1 MTVPGPSTAE
11 LARQHAAGTTPPK
24 KTVEQAFARAA
35 EVDAGPK
42 GLNAILWQD
51 REAALGAAAEVVE
64 LARQGNQPGR
74 LAGVPVVV
82 KDNIATLTM
91 PTTCG
96 SRILE
101 GYVSPFEATVV
112 TRLRTAGAIII
123 GKTNMDEF
131 AMGSST
137 ENSAYGP
144 ARNPLDPTRVPG
156 GSSGGSAACVASG
169 IVRVALGSE
178 TGGSVRQPAAF
189 CGIVGVKPTY
199 GRVSRYGLVAFAS
212 SLDQVGVFGR
222 TVEDAAIGLA
232 VIAGRDRY
240 DSTSADVAVDDY
252 VATANDSLK
261 GMVVGRPREYF
272 PDSLDARI
280 RERCDATLEK
290 LRELGATVRDVSLP
304 HTDLAIPTYYI
315 IAPAEASSNLARFD
329 GVRYGVRAKAAA
341 LREMYDET
349 RSYGFGREVTR
360 RILLGTYVLSAGYYD
375 AYYKKAQEVRAL
387 IANDFLSVFDGG
399 VDVLFTPTAPTPAFP
414 IGAKS
419 DPYEMYL
426 SDIFTATA
434 NLAGIPAL
442 SLPIGRVDG
451 LPVGG
456 QVIGRHFAEAAL
468 FRVAFAIERALGEA
482 AHR

>member
-1 MTVPGPSTAE
+1 VTVPGPSAAE
-11 LARQHAAGTTPPK
+11 LARQHAAGTTPATK
-24 KTVEQAFARAA
+24 SVEQAFARAA
-35 EVDAGPK
+35 EVDAGPS
-42 GLNAILWQD
+42 GLNAILWDD
-51 REAALGAAAEVVE
+51 REAALGAAARVAD
-64 LARQGNQPGR
+64 LARQGNQPGP

-82 KDNIATLTM
+82 KDNIATLSM

-101 GYVSPFEATVV
+101 GYVSPYEATVV

-144 ARNPLDPTRVPG
+144 TKNPLDPTRVPG
-156 GSSGGSAACVASG
+156 GSSGGSAACVAAG

-222 TVEDAAIGLA
+222 SVEDAAIGLGA
-232 VIAGRDRY
+232 IAGRDRY
-240 DSTSADVAVDDY
+240 DSTSADAAVDDY
-252 VATANDSLK
+252 GATVSETLK
-261 GMVVGRPREYF
+261 GVVIGRPREYF

-280 RERCDATLEK
+280 RERCDAAFD
-290 LRELGATVRDVSLP
+290 RFRQLGATVRDVSLP

-329 GVRYGVRAKAAA
+329 GVRYGVRAKAAT
-341 LREMYDET
+341 LGEMYADT
-349 RSYGFGREVTR
+349 RSHGFGREVTR

-387 IANDFLSVFDGG
+387 IADDFQKVFDSG
-399 VDVLFTPTAPTPAFP
+399 VDVLFTPTAPTTAFP
-414 IGAKS
+414 LGAKS
-419 DPYEMYL
+419 DPYDMYL

-456 QVIGRHFAEAAL
+456 QIMARHFAEAAL
-468 FRVAFAIERALGEA
+468 FRVAFALELALGEA

>member
-1 MTVPGPSTAE
+1 MTVPVASAAE
-11 LARQHAAGTTPPK
+11 LARQHAAGTTPPG

-35 EVDAGPK
+35 EVDAGPS
-42 GLNAILWQD
+42 GLNAMLWHD
-51 REAALGAAAEVVE
+51 RDAALGAAAEVVE
-64 LARQGNQPGR
+64 LARQGNRPGP

-112 TRLRTAGAIII
+112 TRLRTGGAIII

-144 ARNPLDPTRVPG
+144 ARNPLDPARVPG
-156 GSSGGSAACVASG
+156 GSSGGSAACVAAG

-222 TVEDAAIGLA
+222 TVEDAAIGLG

-252 VATANDSLK
+252 VATASESLH
-261 GMVVGRPREYF
+261 GVVIGRPREYF

-280 RERCDATLEK
+280 RERCDVALET

-329 GVRYGVRAKAAA
+329 GVRYGVRAKATA
-341 LREMYDET
+341 LREMYADT
-349 RSYGFGREVTR
+349 RSHGFGREVTR

-375 AYYKKAQEVRAL
+375 AYYRKAQEVRAL
-387 IANDFLSVFDGG
+387 IASDFQNVFDRG

-414 IGAKS
+414 IGAKA

-456 QVIGRHFAEAAL
+456 QVMGRHFAEAAL

>member
-1 MTVPGPSTAE
+1 MVPGPSAAE

-24 KTVEQAFARAA
+24 KAVEQAFARAV
-35 EVDAGPK
+35 EVDAGPN
-42 GLNAILWQD
+42 GINAILWDD
-51 REAALGAAAEVVE
+51 REAALGAAGQVAE
-64 LARQGNQPGR
+64 LARQGNQPGP

-112 TRLRTAGAIII
+112 TRLRTAGAVII

-144 ARNPLDPTRVPG
+144 TRNPLDPTRVPG
-156 GSSGGSAACVASG
+156 GSSGGSAACVAAG

-222 TVEDAAIGLA
+222 SVEDAAIALG

-240 DSTSADVAVDDY
+240 DSTSADVEVDDY
-252 VATANDSLK
+252 VATASETLK
-261 GMVVGRPREYF
+261 GVVIGRPREYF
-272 PDSLDARI
+272 PDSLDPRI
-280 RERCDATLEK
+280 RARCDAALDTF
-290 LRELGATVRDVSLP
+290 RQLGATVRDVSLP

-329 GVRYGVRAKAAA
+329 GVRYGARAKAAA
-341 LREMYDET
+341 LREMYADT
-349 RSYGFGREVTR
+349 RSHGFGREVTR

-375 AYYKKAQEVRAL
+375 AYYRKAQEVRAL
-387 IANDFLSVFDGG
+387 IANDFQKAFDGG

-456 QVIGRHFAEAAL
+456 QIMGRHFGEAAL
-468 FRVAFAIERALGEA
+468 FRAAFALERALGED